1 MAIINKGILNS
12 KTAYLRQVGNDWPT
26 AQVVYTA
33 DIPESSGNLYF
44 TNARVLAVTSSLTT
58 ANISEVSSN
67 LYFTNAR
74 VVSALTAGQGIA
86 ISTTGTISTK
96 GDDTGLGMFNSG
108 INLAN
113 AMVLSNTYA
122 NLVTFAPGDGISFI
136 VYSMHMTN
144 FSANTA
150 YVNARAVSGANTV
163 VFANLFE
170 IPGSSVAEFFLKPQL
185 FKANDQIQM
194 QSLDNTLQPAN
205 SLITALASYQGSTD
219 SNFDRAFITLTD
231 NNPANLFITTSKRS
245 IIESLKIVNPNPV
258 ATPVSAYIT
267 DGSLNLFA
275 YLAAN
280 VSIPAWSSLELCE
293 LPKAMPENYILRLQ
307 KSGTVA
313 NPISAFSSTK
323 YTTQYTILP
332 SATTINEGG
341 SVTFNITTLNIGN
354 GTTLYYNT
362 RSTSGNVLAGDFVTA
377 NIGSIVVTNGVATIT
392 LQSNADATSFT
403 EGNEAFVIE
412 LRKVST
418 TGTIVAT
425 SDPITIA
432 DTSNIVVFTSVAT
445 ATIGSNILV
454 ANANLNVAITSTNLG
469 QGELLYYTTTG
480 NVVGTDFI
488 QGNTGSFAITN
499 NAANLILTANNIQTI
514 KSFTLNIYQGSN
526 AGTVLSTVSNVTL
539 YPTNQAYTVASGGS
553 NTFIVTDNG
562 VNYKVHVFETSGN
575 LTVASAG
582 GVFNTIQYIAV
593 AGGGGGGGQPGFYPN
608 GDGGAGAGAG
618 GVIFG
623 NVIATVG
630 NVVMSVGA
638 GGGSATSGSN
648 TSVFG
653 NLYLQAKGGGGG
665 GTGTFQS
672 YNTGPNPGGPGGS
685 GGGHGG
691 RYYGTW
697 DYGLGYPGQGQ
708 PGGTFLVGGD
718 VVPGGNFCGGGGF
731 SERGANT
738 SIPGNSSSAS
748 GRGGN
753 GFSISWMTSSYGTG
767 ATASGRWFAGGGSGG
782 GTNSIRGGFG
792 GGGGNFGGLTGNVN
806 TGGGGAGNQG
816 PGYGGYAGGSG
827 IVIVRYRT

>member
-1 MAIINKGILNS
+1 
-12 KTAYLRQVGNDWPT
+12 
-26 AQVVYTA
+26 
-33 DIPESSGNLYF
+33 
-44 TNARVLAVTSSLTT
+44 
-58 ANISEVSSN
+58 
-67 LYFTNAR
+67 
-74 VVSALTAGQGIA
+74 
-86 ISTTGTISTK
+86 
-96 GDDTGLGMFNSG
+96 
-108 INLAN
+108 
-113 AMVLSNTYA
+113 
-122 NLVTFAPGDGISFI
+122 
-136 VYSMHMTN
+136 
-144 FSANTA
+144 
-150 YVNARAVSGANTV
+150 

-205 SLITALASYQGSTD
+205 SLISALASYQGSTD

-258 ATPVSAYIT
+258 ATPVTAYIT

-280 VSIPAWSSLELCE
+280 VSIPAFSSLELCE

-341 SVTFNITTLNIGN
+341 AVTFNITTLNIGN

-377 NIGSIVVTNGVATIT
+377 NTGSIVVTNGVATIT
-392 LQSNADATSFT
+392 LQSNADATSFN

-539 YPTNQAYTVASGGS
+539 YPTNQAYTVASGGNS
-553 NTFIVTDNG
+553 FIISDGG
-562 VNYKVHVFETSGN
+562 VNYKVHVFTSSGN
-575 LTVASAG
+575 LTISTVG
-582 GVFNTIQYIAV
+582 GVFNTMEYWGI
-593 AGGGGGGGQPGFYPN
+593 AGGGGAADGKGAPGFG
-608 GDGGAGAGAG
+608 GDGSGGGAG
-618 GVIFG
+618 GVAMG
-623 NVIATVG
+623 NIAVSTGNAVI
-630 NVVMSVGA
+630 SIGA
-638 GGGSATSGSN
+638 GGGAGVNGSN
-648 TSVFG
+648 TTLFG
-653 NLYLQAKGGGGG
+653 NLVFRAWGGGAGSSPA
-665 GTGTFQS
+665 TPYS
-672 YNTGPNPGGPGGS
+672 PGFYAGNPGGS
-685 GGGHGG
+685 GGGGG
-691 RYYGTW
+691 AGTPIAVFSGGI
-697 DYGLGYPGQGQ
+697 GLAGQGS
-708 PGGTFLVGGD
+708 PGGGALGPSGSFDGSSL
-718 VVPGGNFCGGGGF
+718 GGGGWGQA
-731 SERGANT
+731 GANT
-738 SIPGNSSSAS
+738 TNPGGGYVNPA
-748 GRGGN
+748 RGGN
-753 GFSISWMTSSYGTG
+753 GINISWMIQSYGDAGGGGT
-767 ATASGRWFAGGGSGG
+767 GRWFAGGGGG
-782 GTNSIRGGFG
+782 SYGFG
-792 GGGGNFGGLTGNVN
+792 GYGGGGPGSTKPAASGGRGSGPSPSPYGSSGNVN
-806 TGGGGAGNQG
+806 TGGGGGGCLSPGGQPGSGGAGA
-816 PGYGGYAGGSG
+816 PG
-827 IVIVRYRT
+827 IVIIRYRT